1 MIDFFCHELFRG
13 FKSTKRPNSETVT
26 QAQNSSETLSTPTKD
41 SGNKSLVFKNNFV
54 NDGNFLEQFKRMKES
69 TTSAKQEPVK
79 IEPKIQVK
87 PENDSKNSNDWYQA
101 ALERAKNIAKSM
113 SKDVKSEGKKKTE
126 NLYQNFVKTPL
137 FCIFR
142 VNFINNVLFRILKS
156 FRNTNL

>member
-113 SKDVKSEGKKKTE
+113 SKDVKSEGK
-126 NLYQNFVKTPL
+126 YQLKIHIV
-137 FCIFR
+137 IF
-142 VNFINNVLFRILKS
+142 S
-156 FRNTNL
+156 